1 MAQVTATV
9 GLKTQP
15 FKQGLAEM
23 KASAQKWGDDIK
35 STVAGAFAV
44 GAVVNFVGNFVKE
57 MARVQDIADR
67 LGMSATEVQKVGN
80 AAAMSGTDL
89 ETVIKV
95 LTKLTGE
102 AAKSGDAFAA
112 LGINA
117 AEFANAGYEQ
127 QVVML
132 AGAYEE
138 ANGSQ
143 EKMIQLMTILGG
155 KGQDVLPLLAQGAKA
170 AAEQMA
176 GIATVTDGTVAAM
189 SRLDD
194 FSTETV
200 QRMKSG
206 FGSIIGLGTVLMRT
220 IHGIANGK
228 VGAYDAALESLGE
241 DSSQTNTAKK
251 SAVFED
257 AEAAKKVIEE
267 KKKITKALRD
277 LESEMTELARSR
289 MDDEQKI
296 ADLKKEQWELSLVA
310 GGGTELERIEAAK
323 TILGITKE
331 IESIEN
337 GISKKKQDEATKSA
351 KIAKDKED
359 ATDDAEMTLERKQIE
374 NERAKMTP
382 QQRIAVMKSDQKA
395 LMDASKKEQDAEKS
409 AKMKLEALNIGDD
422 IKSEED
428 KLAGEK
434 KKPQNPNVVSSSL
447 AAIGGGGGVFIS
459 QGIDPALAEARNQTS
474 VLRQIAQNTS
484 PRSVASLSSK
494 SPF

>member
-15 FKQGLAEM
+15 FKQGLAGM
-23 KASAQKWGDDIK
+23 KAHAQKWGDDIK

-80 AAAMSGTDL
+80 AAESSGTDL

-95 LTKLTGE
+95 LTKLTME
-102 AAKSGDAFAA
+102 AGKSGDAFAEI
-112 LGINA
+112 GINA

-143 EKMIQLMTILGG
+143 EKMIQLMALLGA
-155 KGQDVLPLLAQGAKA
+155 KGQDVLPLLSQGAKA
-170 AAEQMA
+170 ASEQMA
-176 GIATVTDGTVAAM
+176 GITTVTDGTVAAM
-189 SRLDD
+189 ARLDD
-194 FSTETV
+194 FSTSVT

-206 FGSIIGLGTVLMRT
+206 FGSIVGLGTVLMRT
-220 IHGIANGK
+220 IQGVVNGK
-228 VGAYDAALESLGE
+228 PAAYNAALESLGE
-241 DSSQTNTAKK
+241 DSSKTSTAKK

-257 AEAAKKVIEE
+257 AEAAKKAVEE
-267 KKKITKALRD
+267 KKKITEALSD
-277 LESEMTELARSR
+277 LENEMTELARSR
-289 MDDEQKI
+289 MNDEQKI

-331 IESIEN
+331 IESIEI
-337 GISKKKQDEATKSA
+337 GIIKKKQDEVTKAA
-351 KIAKDKED
+351 KAAKDKED
-359 ATDDAEMTLERKQIE
+359 ATDDAEMALERKQTE
-374 NERAKMTP
+374 VARSKMTP
-382 QQRIAVMKSDQKA
+382 QQRIAVMKSDQKQ
-395 LMDASKKEQDAEKS
+395 LMDAAKKEKDAERS
-409 AKMKLEALNIGDD
+409 AKLKLEALNIGDD
-422 IKSEED
+422 IKAEED

-459 QGIDPALAEARNQTS
+459 QGIDPALAEARNQTT